1 MSTVVNALQFG
12 WRSRRAWW
20 FTASARTRERF
31 ARTTLGSFWLG
42 LSNLLSVAVLSL
54 VYGTV
59 FRVPDFNSY
68 VVYLG
73 TGMVIWNTI
82 AGSLQSA
89 PILLKGNARNIKN
102 SNKHPIFYSLEE
114 WSFQV
119 QTFLQSFGLVVV
131 VLSLFQHTLIRH
143 LLTAGLLPLLNLLLL
158 IYWLPLL
165 VCLLG
170 ARYEDFFQ
178 LIPIALQLL
187 FLVSPI
193 LYSKDALGKMA
204 WTAEFNPL
212 YRILSALRQA
222 LIEGQINLG
231 QGIIVLLVNVCG
243 VYFSLW
249 LLERQRPY
257 LPFWI

>member
-1 MSTVVNALQFG
+1 MNTVVKALQYG
-12 WRSRRAWW
+12 WKSRRAWW

-42 LSNLLSVAVLSL
+42 LSNLLSVAALSL

-59 FRVPDFNSY
+59 FKVPDFNSY

-73 TGMVIWNTI
+73 TGLVIWNSI
-82 AGSLQSA
+82 AGALQSA
-89 PILLKGNARNIKN
+89 PNLFRSNAGNIKN

-119 QTFLQSFGLVVV
+119 QTFFQSFGLVVV
-131 VLSLFQHTLIRH
+131 VLTIFQHDLLLN
-143 LLTAGLLPLLNLLLL
+143 LLTVGLLPLLNLLLF

-170 ARYEDFFQ
+170 AWYEDVFQ
-178 LIPIALQLL
+178 LIPILIQLM

-193 LYSKDALGKMA
+193 LYKKEALGHMS
-204 WTAEFNPL
+204 WTADFNPL
-212 YRILSALRQA
+212 YRVLSNLRHAVIQGDLKIDQA
-222 LIEGQINLG
+222 FPLLVINLFF
-231 QGIIVLLVNVCG
+231 L
-243 VYFSLW
+243 YFSLW
-249 LLERQRPY
+249 LLERQRPH
-257 LPFWI
+257 LPFLV

>member
-1 MSTVVNALQFG
+1 MPTVANALQFG
-12 WRSRRAWW
+12 WKSRRAWW

-31 ARTTLGSFWLG
+31 ARTTLGSFWVG
-42 LSNLLSVAVLSL
+42 LSNLLSVAVLSV

-59 FRVPDFNSY
+59 FKVPDFNSY

-73 TGMVIWNTI
+73 TGLVVWNTI

-89 PILLKGNARNIKN
+89 PSLFKGNASNIKN
-102 SNKHPIFYSLEE
+102 SNKHPIFYTLEE

-131 VLSLFQHTLIRH
+131 VLTFFQHHLIYH
-143 LLTAGLLPLLNLLLL
+143 LFTTGLLPLLNLLLL

-178 LIPIALQLL
+178 LIPIVLQLL

-193 LYSKDALGKMA
+193 LYKKDALGKMA
-204 WTAEFNPL
+204 WTAEYNPL
-212 YRILSALRQA
+212 YRVLSALRNAVIHGEIHVEQS
-222 LIEGQINLG
+222 
-231 QGIIVLLVNVCG
+231 IIVLIINVFAI
-243 VYFSLW
+243 YFSLW
-249 LLERQRPY
+249 LLERQRAY